1 MTINITRKDTEM
13 EFTIDAQMLNERE
26 TAHRY
31 LAEVFSFPDYY
42 GKNLDALYDC
52 LSEMNIEK
60 IHIINEDKAEY
71 YFYSVLDVINDLD
84 IDIVSE

>member
-1 MTINITRKDTEM
+1 M
-13 EFTIDAQMLNERE
+13 EYTIDAEKLNERE
-26 TAHRY
+26 KAHEY
-31 LAEVFSFPDYY
+31 LAEVFSFTDYY
-42 GKNLDALYDC
+42 GRNLDALYDC

-84 IDIVSE
+84 IEIVSE